1 MTNAKVGDRVYHIRI
16 GDRVAQRGYGKILWI
31 EGTRAKMLWEHNG
44 KDGGVES
51 RDLIS
56 EEEAANEGLI

>member
-1 MTNAKVGDRVYHIRI
+1 
-16 GDRVAQRGYGKILWI
+16 
-31 EGTRAKMLWEHNG
+31 LWEHNG

-56 EEEAANEGLI
+56 EDEAVNEGASRH